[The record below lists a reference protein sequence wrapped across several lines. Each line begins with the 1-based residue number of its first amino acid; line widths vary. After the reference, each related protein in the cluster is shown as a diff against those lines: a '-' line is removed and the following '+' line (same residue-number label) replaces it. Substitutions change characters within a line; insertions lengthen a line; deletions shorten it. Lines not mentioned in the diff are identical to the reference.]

1 MSVKQCRYPCSG
13 PLTDLEQFTGNAFQ
27 ISHPPDWLELT
38 QVWTMN
44 KYFGAV
50 SLTDLTRTL
59 VQSVAPAIQT
69 SGRHET
75 FNSTGT
81 AYCFVAMENYP

>member
-1 MSVKQCRYPCSG
+1 
-13 PLTDLEQFTGNAFQ
+13 
-27 ISHPPDWLELT
+27 
-38 QVWTMN
+38 MN

-69 SGRHET
+69 SGKHET
-75 FNSTGT
+75 FNSIGT
-81 AYCFVAMENYP
+81 AYCFDAIIENYPSKLSNNYRFNG

>member
-1 MSVKQCRYPCSG
+1 
-13 PLTDLEQFTGNAFQ
+13 
-27 ISHPPDWLELT
+27 
-38 QVWTMN
+38 MN

-59 VQSVAPAIQT
+59 VQSVAPTIQT

-81 AYCFVAMENYP
+81 AYCFVAIENYPSKLSNNLVNYLVNKGWDTLNSHF

>member
-1 MSVKQCRYPCSG
+1 
-13 PLTDLEQFTGNAFQ
+13 
-27 ISHPPDWLELT
+27 
-38 QVWTMN
+38 MN

-69 SGRHET
+69 SGKHET
-75 FNSTGT
+75 FNSIGT
-81 AYCFVAMENYP
+81 AYCFDAIENYPSIIIIMSNNYRFNG

>member
-1 MSVKQCRYPCSG
+1 
-13 PLTDLEQFTGNAFQ
+13 
-27 ISHPPDWLELT
+27 
-38 QVWTMN
+38 MN

-69 SGRHET
+69 SGIHET

-81 AYCFVAMENYP
+81 AYCFVAIENYPSKLSNNYRFNGQDNNIQCNNYSQ